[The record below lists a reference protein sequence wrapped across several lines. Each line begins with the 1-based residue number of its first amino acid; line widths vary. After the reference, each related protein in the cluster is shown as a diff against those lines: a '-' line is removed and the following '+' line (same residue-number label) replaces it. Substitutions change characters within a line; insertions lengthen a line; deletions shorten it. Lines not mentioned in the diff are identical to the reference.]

1 MNWTGGRLQ
10 RHSGKSSRGSSGGAL
25 TKRQKEHFAKV
36 KANLSTGSQ
45 KNVTTKWTI
54 FDNIVVEQP
63 HRQLLENHIGSL
75 NNSEYSARQERGRNV
90 VEREHFPDL
99 YNHKELISAPLCKEL
114 QYKQRNNRSSS
125 FELVQRSSIADDD
138 LYNATPPPLRI
149 KREHAASSE
158 LRDAPQNYEAREAI
172 EQSME
177 ERRRNLLNQ
186 KDWVGL
192 NIHHLPK
199 LKFNQPRHDGDIGR
213 RRKVKGGHRARYR
226 KLQTR
231 ISSPFAARN
240 TQMRKQQEEG
250 YIEGGLLKNDVR
262 ISIGGRIVP
271 PGISSSSRP
280 TNVVRQSTPR
290 MKHRILSSDD
300 MLLDDEYTMEN
311 QEDLNSDRFLSIF
324 EARINGNEE
333 DDNWTRMIP
342 SSGGLDIYG
351 TCINREKHPNTRRE
365 PLFKIVNRNRIP
377 KEFGGKASPFSRT
390 AVRSIC
396 DTRMKQPMPIRPT
409 KHPVLHLSSPR
420 CNSSVL
426 AQVGGLRSV
435 VSEDQLMDNEMWK
448 AWIPPSTEDTEH
460 KNDYDEV
467 EGEGEG
473 EEEEEHLKASSVL
486 MSLGISAIPAF
497 REKTFSG
504 SRSNDEDFGEQ
515 YEHTESWGGCES
527 SMIQDQS
534 IAVYNRD
541 LPPSDEVENVSYN
554 GMPDSSDVHDHPFS
568 SDRVELGN
576 EREGPSTYVQYT
588 NEDDITIEPHDTRS
602 SQKTSSSV
610 PWNPP
615 RSSSPCIAR
624 HSHSKFLSSPCS
636 NTFQVQQPS
645 IANKKTA
652 ELEETAIN
660 RDQISMADQT
670 SSKIKN
676 CPTQVI
682 QKKAEQ
688 NELWMKFVFDD
699 ASEEEDPVLKKTTS
713 IGRRLEKR
721 ELSPTFSTFVHN
733 SVDSE
738 SPLQPRYVA
747 QASSRN
753 TWQDPQ
759 QRNTSAHRNEF
770 GQSFNYSTFAYQSSV
785 NNDSLGAAARN
796 KSTPYPYEV
805 KHDQNNRN
813 LGSNNRISIADSTNF
828 RIPNASASSSPK
840 TDSLSMMAVS
850 GSQTNASTTT
860 TTQRKS
866 LLVPHRKIVFTKPQP
881 FIGSKSDINFSS
893 PDTIVRIGGRDIKKQ
908 TSSGNGTMF
917 PEEIEDD

>member
-10 RHSGKSSRGSSGGAL
+10 RHSGKSSRGGGGAL

-36 KANLSTGSQ
+36 KANLRTGSQ
-45 KNVTTKWTI
+45 KNVTTKWAI
-54 FDNIVVEQP
+54 FENIIVEQP
-63 HRQLLENHIGSL
+63 HRQLLENHIGFR
-75 NNSEYSARQERGRNV
+75 NNSEYSARQERGRNE

-99 YNHKELISAPLCKEL
+99 YKHKDLTSIPLCKEP
-114 QYKQRNNRSSS
+114 QYKQKNNCSSS

-158 LRDAPQNYEAREAI
+158 LRDAPRNYEAREAI

-231 ISSPFAARN
+231 TSSPFATRN
-240 TQMRKQQEEG
+240 TQMRKQQEGG
-250 YIEGGLLKNDVR
+250 YIEGGLPKNDVR
-262 ISIGGRIVP
+262 ISIRGRIVP

-342 SSGGLDIYG
+342 SSGDPDIYG
-351 TCINREKHPNTRRE
+351 TCRNQEKHPNTRRE
-365 PLFKIVNRNRIP
+365 PLFDIVNRNGISN
-377 KEFGGKASPFSRT
+377 ESGGKASPFSRT

-396 DTRMKQPMPIRPT
+396 DTKMKQPMPIRPAQ
-409 KHPVLHLSSPR
+409 HPVLHLSSPK

-448 AWIPPSTEDTEH
+448 AWIPPSTEGTEH
-460 KNDYDEV
+460 KYYDD

-473 EEEEEHLKASSVL
+473 EEHLKDRSVL
-486 MSLGISAIPAF
+486 ISPGISAIPEF
-497 REKTFSG
+497 REKTSSG
-504 SRSNDEDFGEQ
+504 SRSNDEDSSGQ

-527 SMIQDQS
+527 SMIQ
-534 IAVYNRD
+534 VYNRD
-541 LPPSDEVENVSYN
+541 LFPSDEVENISYN
-554 GMPDSSDVHDHPFS
+554 GVPDSSDVHDHPFS
-568 SDRVELGN
+568 SDRCELGN
-576 EREGPSTYVQYT
+576 EREGPSICVKYT
-588 NEDDITIEPHDTRS
+588 NEDDITIEPQDTRS
-602 SQKTSSSV
+602 AQRTSSSV

-636 NTFQVQQPS
+636 NTFLVQQPS
-645 IANKKTA
+645 IANKKPA

-660 RDQISMADQT
+660 RAQISMADQT
-670 SSKIKN
+670 SSKIKD
-676 CPTQVI
+676 CPTEVI
-682 QKKAEQ
+682 QKKADQ

-699 ASEEEDPVLKKTTS
+699 SSGEEDPVLEKTTS
-713 IGRRLEKR
+713 VGRKLEKR
-721 ELSPTFSTFVHN
+721 KLSPTFSTFVHN
-733 SVDSE
+733 SIDSE

-747 QASSRN
+747 QASTRN
-753 TWQDPQ
+753 TWQDPLQ
-759 QRNTSAHRNEF
+759 GNSSVYRNEF
-770 GQSFNYSTFAYQSSV
+770 GQSSSYSTFAYQSSV
-785 NNDSLGAAARN
+785 NHDPVGAAARN
-796 KSTPYPYEV
+796 KTTPYPYEERY
-805 KHDQNNRN
+805 DQTYRN
-813 LGSNNRISIADSTNF
+813 LGSNNRTSIADSTNF
-828 RIPNASASSSPK
+828 RIPNANTSSSPK
-840 TDSLSMMAVS
+840 TDALSMMAVS
-850 GSQTNASTTT
+850 GSQINASTTT
-860 TTQRKS
+860 TQRRS
-866 LLVPHRKIVFTKPQP
+866 LLEPHRKIVFTKPQP
-881 FIGSKSDINFSS
+881 FLGSKSDINSSS
-893 PDTIVRIGGRDIKKQ
+893 PDRIVRVGGRDIKKRI
-908 TSSGNGTMF
+908 SSGNGKMF

>member
-36 KANLSTGSQ
+36 KANLRTGSQ

-75 NNSEYSARQERGRNV
+75 NNSEYSARQERGRNE
-90 VEREHFPDL
+90 VEREHFSDL
-99 YNHKELISAPLCKEL
+99 YKHKELISTPLCKEL
-114 QYKQRNNRSSS
+114 QYKQKNNRSSS

-149 KREHAASSE
+149 KREHAASPE
-158 LRDAPQNYEAREAI
+158 LRDAPRNYEAREAI

-186 KDWVGL
+186 KDWAGL
-192 NIHHLPK
+192 NIHQLPK

-213 RRKVKGGHRARYR
+213 RRKVKAGHRARYR

-231 ISSPFAARN
+231 ISSPFAVRN
-240 TQMRKQQEEG
+240 IQMRKQQEAG
-250 YIEGGLLKNDVR
+250 YIEGGLPKNDVR

-311 QEDLNSDRFLSIF
+311 QEDLNSARFLSIF

-333 DDNWTRMIP
+333 DDNWTRIIP
-342 SSGGLDIYG
+342 SSGGPDIYG
-351 TCINREKHPNTRRE
+351 TSINREKHPNTRRE
-365 PLFKIVNRNRIP
+365 PLFDIVNRNGIP
-377 KEFGGKASPFSRT
+377 NEFGGKASPFSRT
-390 AVRSIC
+390 VVRSIC

-409 KHPVLHLSSPR
+409 QHPVLHLSSPR

-435 VSEDQLMDNEMWK
+435 VSEDQLMDNEMWR

-460 KNDYDEV
+460 KNYYDEGEE
-467 EGEGEG
+467 EG
-473 EEEEEHLKASSVL
+473 EEEEHLKGRSVL
-486 MSLGISAIPAF
+486 ISPGISAIPAF

-504 SRSNDEDFGEQ
+504 SRSNDEDFGGQ

-527 SMIQDQS
+527 SMIQEQS

-541 LPPSDEVENVSYN
+541 LLPS
-554 GMPDSSDVHDHPFS
+554 
-568 SDRVELGN
+568 
-576 EREGPSTYVQYT
+576 
-588 NEDDITIEPHDTRS
+588 DDITIEPQNTRS
-602 SQKTSSSV
+602 SQRTSSSV

-624 HSHSKFLSSPCS
+624 HSHSKFLSTPCS
-636 NTFQVQQPS
+636 KTFLVQQPS
-645 IANKKTA
+645 IANKKLA
-652 ELEETAIN
+652 EFEETATN

-670 SSKIKN
+670 SSKIKD

-682 QKKAEQ
+682 QKKADP

-699 ASEEEDPVLKKTTS
+699 ASEEENTVLKKTTS
-713 IGRRLEKR
+713 IGRKLEKR
-721 ELSPTFSTFVHN
+721 EPSPTFSTFVHN
-733 SVDSE
+733 SIDSE

-747 QASSRN
+747 QASARN

-759 QRNTSAHRNEF
+759 QGNSSVYRNEF
-770 GQSFNYSTFAYQSSV
+770 GQFSNYSTFAYQSSV
-785 NNDSLGAAARN
+785 NRDPVGAAVRN
-796 KSTPYPYEV
+796 RSTPCPYEEEY
-805 KHDQNNRN
+805 DQANKNS
-813 LGSNNRISIADSTNF
+813 GSNNRTSIVDSTNF
-828 RIPNASASSSPK
+828 RIPNASISSSPK

-850 GSQTNASTTT
+850 GSQINASTTTT

-866 LLVPHRKIVFTKPQP
+866 LLEPHRKIVFTKPQP

-893 PDTIVRIGGRDIKKQ
+893 PDAIVRIGGGDIEKQ

>member
-10 RHSGKSSRGSSGGAL
+10 RHSGKPFRGGGGGAL

-36 KANLSTGSQ
+36 KANLRTGSQ

-75 NNSEYSARQERGRNV
+75 NNSEYSARQERGRNE
-90 VEREHFPDL
+90 VEREHFTDL
-99 YNHKELISAPLCKEL
+99 YKHNDLTSTPMCKEL
-114 QYKQRNNRSSS
+114 QYKQKNNRSSS
-125 FELVQRSSIADDD
+125 FEIVQKSSIADND
-138 LYNATPPPLRI
+138 LYSATPLPLRI

-186 KDWVGL
+186 KDWAGL

-240 TQMRKQQEEG
+240 TQMREKQEAG
-250 YIEGGLLKNDVR
+250 YIEGGLPKNDVR

-271 PGISSSSRP
+271 PGISSSSRR
-280 TNVVRQSTPR
+280 TKAICQSTPR
-290 MKHRILSSDD
+290 MKYRALSSDD
-300 MLLDDEYTMEN
+300 MLLDDEYIAED

-324 EARINGNEE
+324 EARIHGNEE
-333 DDNWTRMIP
+333 DENSTRMIP
-342 SSGGLDIYG
+342 SSGGPDNYG
-351 TCINREKHPNTRRE
+351 TRRNQEKYPNTRRE
-365 PLFKIVNRNRIP
+365 SLFKLVNRNEISD
-377 KEFGGKASPFSRT
+377 EFGSKSSPFSRT
-390 AVRSIC
+390 AVMSIC
-396 DTRMKQPMPIRPT
+396 DTRMKQPMPIRPAQ
-409 KHPVLHLSSPR
+409 HPVLHLSSPK

-448 AWIPPSTEDTEH
+448 AWIPPSTEGTEH
-460 KNDYDEV
+460 KNYDD
-467 EGEGEG
+467 EGEG
-473 EEEEEHLKASSVL
+473 EEHLKDRSVL
-486 MSLGISAIPAF
+486 ISPGISAIPAF
-497 REKTFSG
+497 HEKTFSG
-504 SRSNDEDFGEQ
+504 SRSNDEDSSGQ
-515 YEHTESWGGCES
+515 YEHTESWEGCES
-527 SMIQDQS
+527 SMIQEQS
-534 IAVYNRD
+534 TTVYNRD
-541 LPPSDEVENVSYN
+541 SFPSDEVENISYN
-554 GMPDSSDVHDHPFS
+554 GMPHGSDVYDHPFS
-568 SDRVELGN
+568 SDRCELGK
-576 EREGPSTYVQYT
+576 EREGPSKRVQYT
-588 NEDDITIEPHDTRS
+588 NEDDITMEPQDTRS
-602 SQKTSSSV
+602 SQRTSSTI

-636 NTFQVQQPS
+636 NAFLAQQPP
-645 IANKKTA
+645 IVNRNPA
-652 ELEETAIN
+652 ELEETAVN

-670 SSKIKN
+670 SSKIKD
-676 CPTQVI
+676 CPTEVI
-682 QKKAEQ
+682 QKKADQ

-699 ASEEEDPVLKKTTS
+699 ASEEEDPVLEKTTS
-713 IGRRLEKR
+713 IGRKLEKR
-721 ELSPTFSTFVHN
+721 EPSPTSSTFVHN

-738 SPLQPRYVA
+738 SPLQPRFVA

-753 TWQDPQ
+753 IWQDLR

-770 GQSFNYSTFAYQSSV
+770 GQSSNYSTFAYQSSV
-785 NNDSLGAAARN
+785 NHDPVGAAAQN
-796 KSTPYPYEV
+796 KSTPYPYEK
-805 KHDQNNRN
+805 KHDQTNSN
-813 LGSNNRISIADSTNF
+813 LGSNNRTSIADSTNF
-828 RIPNASASSSPK
+828 RVPNASTSSSPK

-850 GSQTNASTTT
+850 GSQINTSTT
-860 TTQRKS
+860 TTQRS
-866 LLVPHRKIVFTKPQP
+866 FLEPHHKVIFTKPQP
-881 FIGSKSDINFSS
+881 YIGSKSDINFSS
-893 PDTIVRIGGRDIKKQ
+893 PDRIIRIGGRDIKKQ

>member
-36 KANLSTGSQ
+36 KANLRTGSQ

-75 NNSEYSARQERGRNV
+75 NNSEYSARQERGRNE

-99 YNHKELISAPLCKEL
+99 YKHKDLKSTPLCKEP
-114 QYKQRNNRSSS
+114 QYKQKSNRSSS

-149 KREHAASSE
+149 EREHAASSE
-158 LRDAPQNYEAREAI
+158 LRDAPRNYEAREAI

-199 LKFNQPRHDGDIGR
+199 LKFNQPRHYGDIGR

-231 ISSPFAARN
+231 ISSPFAVRN
-240 TQMRKQQEEG
+240 TQMRKQQEAG
-250 YIEGGLLKNDVR
+250 YIEGGLPKNDVR

-271 PGISSSSRP
+271 PGIISSCWS
-280 TNVVRQSTPR
+280 TNVVRQPSPR

-311 QEDLNSDRFLSIF
+311 QEDLNSDRILSIF

-333 DDNWTRMIP
+333 DDNWTRIIP
-342 SSGGLDIYG
+342 PSGGPDIYG

-365 PLFKIVNRNRIP
+365 PLFDIVNRNVIP
-377 KEFGGKASPFSRT
+377 NEFGCKASPFSRT

-409 KHPVLHLSSPR
+409 QHPVLQLSSPE

-435 VSEDQLMDNEMWK
+435 VSEDQLMDHEMWK
-448 AWIPPSTEDTEH
+448 AWIPPSREDTEH
-460 KNDYDEV
+460 KNYYDEGD
-467 EGEGEG
+467 GEGEK
-473 EEEEEHLKASSVL
+473 EEHLKDRSVL
-486 MSLGISAIPAF
+486 ISPGISAIPAF

-504 SRSNDEDFGEQ
+504 SRSNDEDFGGQ
-515 YEHTESWGGCES
+515 YEHTESWRGRER
-527 SMIQDQS
+527 SMIQEQS

-541 LPPSDEVENVSYN
+541 LFPSEKVENISYN
-554 GMPDSSDVHDHPFS
+554 GMLDSSDVHDHHFS
-568 SDRVELGN
+568 SDRGELGN
-576 EREGPSTYVQYT
+576 EREGPSTCVQYT
-588 NEDDITIEPHDTRS
+588 NEDDITIEPQDTRS
-602 SQKTSSSV
+602 LQRTSSSV

-636 NTFQVQQPS
+636 NTFPVQQPS
-645 IANKKTA
+645 IANKKPA

-660 RDQISMADQT
+660 RDQISMADRT
-670 SSKIKN
+670 SSKIKD

-682 QKKAEQ
+682 QKKANQ

-699 ASEEEDPVLKKTTS
+699 ASEEEDPVLEKTTS
-713 IGRRLEKR
+713 IGRKLEKR
-721 ELSPTFSTFVHN
+721 EPSPTFSTFVHN

-753 TWQDPQ
+753 TWQDTQ

-770 GQSFNYSTFAYQSSV
+770 GQSSNYSTFAYQSSV
-785 NNDSLGAAARN
+785 NHDPVGEAAQT
-796 KSTPYPYEV
+796 KSTKYPYE
-805 KHDQNNRN
+805 KRHDQTYRN
-813 LGSNNRISIADSTNF
+813 LGSNNRTSMADSTNF
-828 RIPNASASSSPK
+828 RIPNANTSSSPK

-850 GSQTNASTTT
+850 GSQINAPTTT
-860 TTQRKS
+860 TRRKF
-866 LLVPHRKIVFTKPQP
+866 LLEPHRKIVFTEPRP
-881 FIGSKSDINFSS
+881 FIGSKSDVNFSS
-893 PDTIVRIGGRDIKKQ
+893 PDTIVRIGGRDIKKKDKQ
-908 TSSGNGTMF
+908 W
-917 PEEIEDD
+917 